1 MVLDAVN
8 EKTIEIEND
17 DVQKQSEK
25 DENIL
30 KTSKDILKNDIL
42 KDSIIGKIKTNK
54 TYPIE
59 YSIIFNIN
67 FKRI

>member
-42 KDSIIGKIKTNK
+42 KDGIIGKIETNK
-54 TYPIE
+54 TYLIE
-59 YSIIFNIN
+59 YSIAIL
-67 FKRI
+67 RL

>member
-59 YSIIFNIN
+59 
-67 FKRI
+67 